1 LPKHLKYTKDGY
13 VAVVQIIEEFQKCH
27 TDHPLGKFLGQ
38 CTELKVKL
46 DQCFRQEVRFLAL
59 PIRKLYV
66 FENIS
71 SVFLMYEPL
80 KKYDALL
87 QKAIKRK
94 ANFEQ
99 SKKLKERLQAYR
111 KETADMQS

>member
-1 LPKHLKYTKDGY
+1 MHPPLTLHRHPLCAD
-13 VAVVQIIEEFQKCH
+13 IIEEFQKCH

-46 DQCFRQEVRFLAL
+46 DRCFRQEVRFLAL
-59 PIRKLYV
+59 PIRKLYG

-80 KKYDALL
+80 KKYDVLL

>member
-1 LPKHLKYTKDGY
+1 M
-13 VAVVQIIEEFQKCH
+13 
-27 TDHPLGKFLGQ
+27 
-38 CTELKVKL
+38 
-46 DQCFRQEVRFLAL
+46 
-59 PIRKLYV
+59 
-66 FENIS
+66 S

-80 KKYDALL
+80 KEYDVLL

-111 KETADMQS
+111 KETAEMQS